1 PRMPMGGFPG
11 MGGGMPG
18 MPGGGMPDMAEL
30 QKLQQQMG
38 GKLPKG
44 MENIDFSQLGI
55 EQDKKK

>member
-1 PRMPMGGFPG
+1 MGGFPG

-18 MPGGGMPDMAEL
+18 MPGGGKPDMAEL